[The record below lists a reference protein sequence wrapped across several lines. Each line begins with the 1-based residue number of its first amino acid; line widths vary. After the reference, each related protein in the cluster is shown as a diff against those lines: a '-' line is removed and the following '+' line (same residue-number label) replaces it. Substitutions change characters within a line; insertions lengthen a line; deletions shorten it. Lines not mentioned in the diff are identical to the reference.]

1 MLLTTAFLMATH
13 LLASPLHHVDF
24 QIAPGQQGRA
34 AEAAEFG
41 RPSTPRGRDEII
53 LETRYSIAR
62 GFGNQVPVGFAV
74 RQIVPAPFRVAMA
87 GNLDAAITVSW
98 TGGRPWNQVLWSA
111 LHARGLRMTVA
122 NGVVTVR
129 K

>member
-1 MLLTTAFLMATH
+1 MFLTTSFLMATH
-13 LLASPLHHVDF
+13 LLVSPLHHVDF

-34 AEAAEFG
+34 ADAIESG
-41 RPSTPRGRDEII
+41 RPSTPRGRDEIVS
-53 LETRYSIAR
+53 ETRYNIAR

-74 RQIVPAPFRVAMA
+74 RQIVPAPFRVAMQMD
-87 GNLDAAITVSW
+87 LDPAITVSW

-111 LHARGLRMTVA
+111 LHARGLHMTVVRD
-122 NGVVTVR
+122 VVTIR